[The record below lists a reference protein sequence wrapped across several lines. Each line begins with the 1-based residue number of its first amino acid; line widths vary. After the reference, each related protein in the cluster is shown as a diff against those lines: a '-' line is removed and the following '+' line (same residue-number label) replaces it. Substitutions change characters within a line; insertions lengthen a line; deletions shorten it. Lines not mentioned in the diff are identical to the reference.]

1 MTDKTFTFTI
11 EQIKQIF
18 EAGIR
23 RGAEEEAS
31 FQCGSRTCGGKFDQ
45 CVETVFDI
53 VNEGKKWGE
62 EDWVDIF
69 VVDSWF
75 K

>member
-1 MTDKTFTFTI
+1 MTDRTFTFTI

-23 RGAEEEAS
+23 RGSEEEAS
-31 FQCGSRTCGGKFDQ
+31 YQCGSRTCGNKFDQ
-45 CVETVFDI
+45 CVEVVTDI
-53 VNEGKKWGE
+53 INEGKKWGE
-62 EDWVDIF
+62 ESHTDIF
-69 VVDSWF
+69 EVERWF

>member
-1 MTDKTFTFTI
+1 MTDKKFTFTI